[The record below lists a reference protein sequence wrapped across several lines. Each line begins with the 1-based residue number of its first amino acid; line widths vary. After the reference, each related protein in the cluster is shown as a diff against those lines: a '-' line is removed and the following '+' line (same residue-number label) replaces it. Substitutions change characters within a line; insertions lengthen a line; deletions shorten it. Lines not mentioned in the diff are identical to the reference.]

1 MTTTT
6 TRIPSVIL
14 AVDDQRE
21 SRDRLQAELVG
32 RYGRDYRVVIESSP
46 VAALAT
52 LRAMRDGDEPVAVVM
67 ASLWMAEMNGLHM
80 LSEVKDIHPRTK
92 RALVIPFGGWGHKDT
107 ADAIHKG
114 IASGCIDYYL
124 LQPWRTPDEVFHR
137 TLAEFL
143 YEWARSHEGTP
154 KEIVLLAARESRR
167 GHELRDLLTR
177 NGLPHAYVPSDSPE
191 GESRLAALGL
201 AGRREPIVTVFGEPA
216 LIDPSNRQLSE
227 ACGFATA
234 LTGSTEADVAIV
246 GAGPAGLAAA
256 VYGSSEGL
264 DTVVIEREAI
274 GGQAGSSSMIRNYL
288 GFARGISG
296 SELAQRAY
304 QQAWVFG
311 TRFLTMREISGLQ
324 CGRRFHTLTTTDGE
338 QLHARAVVLA
348 MGVTYRRLGL
358 PALEELIGRGVF
370 YGASPAEAKQ
380 VEGRRVYLVGAGNS
394 AGQAALHLAK
404 WARAVTLVVRGDSLA
419 KSMSAYLIHE
429 IASARNISVRLR
441 SRIVDGSGSRALESL
456 TLQDDAAGTTE
467 VVEADALFVLVGARP
482 HTSWLPA
489 AIKVDSYGF
498 VIAGTDLSHERLLGE
513 WPLVRTPM
521 RHETSVPGVFVV
533 GDVRSRSIKRVASAV
548 GEGAGVIGEVH
559 HYFETWERYDKTRR
573 SVPPEDQAAVDGPG
587 PLGKEEA

>member
-1 MTTTT
+1 MTT

-21 SRDRLQAELVG
+21 SRDRLQAELMG

-46 VAALAT
+46 AAALAT
-52 LRAMRDGDEPVAVVM
+52 LRGMQDCNEPVAVVM
-67 ASLWMAEMNGLHM
+67 ASLWMAEMTGLHM
-80 LSEVKDIHPRTK
+80 LSAVKDIHPRTK

-107 ADAIHKG
+107 ADAIRRG

-154 KEIVLLAARESRR
+154 KEVVLLAPRESPR

-177 NGLPHAYVPSDSPE
+177 NGLPHVYIPSDSAE
-191 GESRLAALGL
+191 GESRLVALGL
-201 AGRREPIVTVFGEPA
+201 AGRREPIVTGFGGPV
-216 LIDPSNRQLSE
+216 LIDPSNRRLSE

-288 GFARGISG
+288 GFSRGISG

-338 QLHARAVVLA
+338 QLHARAVILA
-348 MGVTYRRLGL
+348 MGVTYSRLGL
-358 PALEELIGRGVF
+358 PTLEQLIGRGVF
-370 YGASPAEAKQ
+370 YGASLAEAKQ
-380 VEGRRVYLVGAGNS
+380 VQGERVYVVGAGNS
-394 AGQAALHLAK
+394 AGQAALYLAK

-429 IASARNISVRLR
+429 IAAARNISVRLQTR
-441 SRIVDGSGSRALESL
+441 VMDGSGSRALESL
-456 TLQDDAAGTTE
+456 TLQDNAAGTTQI
-467 VVEADALFVLVGARP
+467 VDADALFVLVGARP
-482 HTSWLPA
+482 RTSWLPPG
-489 AIKVDSYGF
+489 IKVDSHGF
-498 VIAGTDLSHERLLGE
+498 VIAGTDLSHEKLLDE

-521 RHETSVPGVFVV
+521 RHETSVPGIFAV
-533 GDVRSRSIKRVASAV
+533 GDVRSRSIKRVASSV
-548 GEGAGVIGEVH
+548 GEGAGVIGEIH
-559 HYFETWERYDKTRR
+559 HYFETWERYEKTRR
-573 SVPPEDQAAVDGPG
+573 PEPPD
-587 PLGKEEA
+587 KEEA